1 MLLTQPVQWHTE
13 DHTFQADSSTTN
25 GHHGDLFSGSSDDE
39 AAQLDGSSSGG
50 SSHVSESNN
59 AGADQ
64 SSRPEYTASTPTA
77 EQADTG
83 NNQWSLQQHPLDLL
97 GIPRSVM
104 TTPVSSRSTSAA
116 GRSAQKTPN
125 SAPGRLAGPEPVNHS
140 PNAQG
145 GIYDPRSDGF
155 PGSS

>member
-1 MLLTQPVQWHTE
+1 MLLTQPVQWHAE
-13 DHTFQADSSTTN
+13 DHTFQADNPTTN
-25 GHHGDLFSGSSDDE
+25 GCHGDLFSGSSDDE
-39 AAQLDGSSSGG
+39 AAQLGC

-145 GIYDPRSDGF
+145 GISDPRSDGF
-155 PGSS
+155 PGPS